1 VSESVKSES
10 VKTTARDAGNLPA
23 ARAAGDSV
31 KTTAR
36 DAGNLPAAR
45 AAGDSVKTRAR
56 DAGNLPAAASV
67 TDGRRNRWN
76 AHREQRRQQ
85 FVQAALRVLA
95 ASGPELPMDAVAA
108 EAGVTKPVLYRYF
121 SDKAALVDALGEA
134 GSVLMLDRLL
144 PAIQADGPPLARV
157 RDAVGAYF
165 ALIDE
170 YPNLYWLLARW
181 PATEGRGA
189 EVIVRDK
196 ELIASTLTAVLGD
209 YMRSFGLDSGA
220 AEPWAHGITGLV
232 QSTGEWWLQR
242 RSMSRVHVVEYVAR
256 LIWAALAGVLRDTGI
271 LIDPDK
277 PLPAVRPRLSLR
289 ATGPGADDPAAG
301 QRGSQRRAHGRHR

>member
-1 VSESVKSES
+1 MGE
-10 VKTTARDAGNLPA
+10 
-23 ARAAGDSV
+23 
-31 KTTAR
+31 
-36 DAGNLPAAR
+36 
-45 AAGDSVKTRAR
+45 SVKTRAR
-56 DAGNLPAAASV
+56 DAGKAPAAGSA
-67 TDGRRNRWN
+67 TDRRKHRWN

-95 ASGPELPMDAVAA
+95 ASGPDLPMDAVAA

-134 GSVLMLDRLL
+134 GSGLLLDRLL

-165 ALIDE
+165 AVIDE

-189 EVIVRDK
+189 EVILREK
-196 ELIASTLTAVLGD
+196 ERIASTLTAVIGD
-209 YMRSFGLDSGA
+209 YMRVFGLDSGA
-220 AEPWAHGITGLV
+220 AEPWAYGITGLV

-242 RSMSRVHVVEYVAR
+242 RSMSRGHVVEYVAC
-256 LIWAALAGVLRDTGI
+256 LIWSALSGVLRDAGI
-271 LIDPDK
+271 AIDPDQ
-277 PLPAVRPRLSLR
+277 PLPAVRPSLSLR
-289 ATGPGADDPAAG
+289 ATGPGGRRPGSRAA
-301 QRGSQRRAHGRHR
+301 RNSAEV